1 MAGGSGGDAVARKK
15 IDILCEKGLTKR
27 IGGGVRLDIFFRKE
41 RNDENDGK
49 DVRRAVRGEF
59 GVLRGV

>member
-1 MAGGSGGDAVARKK
+1 MAGGSGGDAVACKK

-27 IGGGVRLDIFFRKE
+27 IGGGVRLGRFIRKE
-41 RNDENDGK
+41 RIDENDGK

-59 GVLRGV
+59 GVLCGV

>member
-1 MAGGSGGDAVARKK
+1 MPSVRKK
-15 IDILCEKGLTKR
+15 IDIICEKGLTKR
-27 IGGGVRLDIFFRKE
+27 IGGGVRLGIFIRKE